1 MHTEPVRLVTL
12 ITAAVNATL
21 GLLLFAGVDPEV
33 VGGLT
38 AAAGA
43 WVLVGG
49 EVLARR
55 RVTPLSRPRTDDG
68 RLLVAGPAPAH
79 LRPSDD

>member
-12 ITAAVNATL
+12 VTAAINATL
-21 GLLLFAGVDPEV
+21 ALLLFLGVDPEV
-33 VGGLT
+33 VGALT

-49 EVLARR
+49 ELLARR
-55 RVTPLSRPRTDDG
+55 RVTPLADPRTNDG
-68 RLLVAGPAPAH
+68 RPLVAGPVPAN
-79 LRPSDD
+79 LSPSDD

>member
-1 MHTEPVRLVTL
+1 MQTEPVRLVTL
-12 ITAAVNATL
+12 VTAAVNASL
-21 GLLLFAGVDPEV
+21 GLLLFLGVDPEV
-33 VGGLT
+33 VGALI

-55 RVTPLSRPRTDDG
+55 RVTPLARPRTNDG
-68 RLLVAGPAPAH
+68 RPLVAGPVPAN
-79 LRPSDD
+79 LTATDD